1 MAAIP
6 MAPHMQIMTCNPG
19 KSMVDKLQRHTP
31 EMETKLDLVAEDG
44 TNVCI
49 IGWSG
54 ENAYKAML
62 AAGAFQD
69 SQRLWRRIKKDR
81 KFDVDVQQTRSTFAA
96 SGKQVADTGA
106 VLLVSGKLTEGTPP
120 STYHATA
127 TKSDIPGSIG
137 QVFLAGTP
145 DPKTGAVLSG
155 SGAVYLFS
163 TVEALEAY
171 LGSESWQATQ
181 AETPWEEVSVEKYV
195 VATQA
200 TALGEHNA

>member
-1 MAAIP
+1 MYASSL
-6 MAPHMQIMTCNPG
+6 QVMTCNPG

-31 EMETKLDLVAEDG
+31 EMEMKLDLVAEDG

-62 AAGAFQD
+62 AAGTFQD

-81 KFDVDVQQTRSTFAA
+81 KFDIDVEQTRSTFAA
-96 SGKQVADTGA
+96 SGKEVKDTGA

-120 STYHATA
+120 STFHEAA
-127 TKSDIPGSIG
+127 TKSDIPGIIG
-137 QVFLAGTP
+137 QIFLAGTP

-163 TVEALEAY
+163 TNDALEAF
-171 LGSESWQATQ
+171 LSSESWQATRD
-181 AETPWEEVSVEKYV
+181 ATPWEEVNVEKYLV
-195 VATQA
+195 PTPA

>member
-1 MAAIP
+1 
-6 MAPHMQIMTCNPG
+6 
-19 KSMVDKLQRHTP
+19 MVDKLQRHTP

-69 SQRLWRRIKKDR
+69 SQRLRRRIKKDR
-81 KFDVDVQQTRSTFAA
+81 KFDIDVEQTRATFAA
-96 SGKQVADTGA
+96 SGKDVKDAGA
-106 VLLVSGKLTEGTPP
+106 VLLVCGKLTEGTPP
-120 STYHATA
+120 STFHEAATQSA
-127 TKSDIPGSIG
+127 IPGMIG
-137 QVFLAGTP
+137 QIFLAGTP

-163 TVEALEAY
+163 TADALETF
-171 LGSESWQATQ
+171 LSSEGWQAAQ
-181 AETPWEEVSVEKYV
+181 DATPWEEVSVEKYV
-195 VATQA
+195 VPIPA

>member
-1 MAAIP
+1 
-6 MAPHMQIMTCNPG
+6 MQIMTCNPG
-19 KSMVDKLQRHTP
+19 KSMTDKLQRHTP

-62 AAGAFQD
+62 AAGVFQD

-81 KFDVDVQQTRSTFAA
+81 KFDIDVEQTRSTFVA
-96 SGKQVADTGA
+96 SGKEIASTGA
-106 VLLVSGKLTEGTPP
+106 VLLVTGKLTEGSPT
-120 STYHATA
+120 STYYTAATN
-127 TKSDIPGSIG
+127 SSIPGIVG
-137 QVFLAGTP
+137 QIFLAGTP
-145 DPKTGAVLSG
+145 DPKTGTVPSG
-155 SGAVYLFS
+155 CGVVYLFN

-171 LGSESWQATQ
+171 MGSDDWKAVQT
-181 AETPWEEVSVEKYV
+181 ETPWEEVSAEKYV
-195 VATQA
+195 VAAQA

>member
-1 MAAIP
+1 
-6 MAPHMQIMTCNPG
+6 MTCNPG
-19 KSMVDKLQRHTP
+19 ASMVDKLQRHTP
-31 EMETKLDLVAEDG
+31 EMETKLDLIAEDG

-49 IGWSG
+49 IAWSG
-54 ENAYKAML
+54 VNAYKAML

-81 KFDVDVQQTRSTFAA
+81 KFDIDVEQTRATFAA
-96 SGKQVADTGA
+96 SGKEVGSTGA
-106 VLLVSGKLTEGTPP
+106 VLLVTGTLTEGTPA
-120 STYHATA
+120 STFHAAA
-127 TKSDIPGSIG
+127 TKGDIPGLIG

-163 TVEALEAY
+163 NVEALEAY
-171 LGSESWQATQ
+171 TSSDEWQAAQ
-181 AETPWEEVSVEKYV
+181 AETPWEEVSAEKYV